1 MSGSYNPINQGNTNL
16 ASAGQENKG
25 IFNRLLRN
33 LSSFGMKYDD
43 MIMRNQVGIGINE
56 DPLAQKNNSMY
67 DFISSRAVAQVLTK
81 KSIPYLDKAYP
92 DKKRILREYSIK
104 DEIRDYIATVAD
116 ECIIFNGQNFCEP
129 KTLSNNYSNEIKDKF
144 QEFFEKLYNKYGFS
158 DGITAWN
165 YMKDFLID
173 GYLALEIIWDDKKEN
188 IIAFNR
194 LAAETL
200 VPSYEISLGNC
211 WTQYPEDP
219 KLKRI
224 LFDSQII
231 FISYDGQNAFSG
243 TSYVEGLIKPYNQL
257 KMIEQSLIMF
267 NINNATTYKKFTI
280 PTKGL
285 SKSKAE
291 EQIGQLIANYSE
303 NIEWD
308 DSLGTLSINGSK
320 QIPYNKQIWFP
331 DSDFGT
337 PNVEVLP
344 NGHPN
349 VNANYI
355 ESLDYFNNLL
365 KMASKFPN
373 EGNIKEERRF
383 NIFTLQLKSKIKE
396 IVLKALLLQIETKY
410 PVLRNN
416 IFLKQILISL

>member
-1 MSGSYNPINQGNTNL
+1 MNEIFESKL
-16 ASAGQENKG
+16 AVNAILNK
-25 IFNRLLRN
+25 
-33 LSSFGMKYDD
+33 
-43 MIMRNQVGIGINE
+43 
-56 DPLAQKNNSMY
+56 
-67 DFISSRAVAQVLTK
+67 RA
-81 KSIPYLDKAYP
+81 IPYLDKSYS
-92 DKKRILREYSIK
+92 DKRRILREYSIK
-104 DEIRDYIATVAD
+104 DQIQYYLAMLCD
-116 ECIIFNGQNFCEP
+116 ECINKECDINIPDQLIEYNKIITDIFN
-129 KTLSNNYSNEIKDKF
+129 KIIKI
-144 QEFFEKLYNKYGFS
+144 LGF
-158 DGITAWN
+158 DILNMWN
-165 YMKDFLID
+165 HMKDFLID
-173 GYLALEIIWDDKKEN
+173 GCLALEIIWDDKKEN